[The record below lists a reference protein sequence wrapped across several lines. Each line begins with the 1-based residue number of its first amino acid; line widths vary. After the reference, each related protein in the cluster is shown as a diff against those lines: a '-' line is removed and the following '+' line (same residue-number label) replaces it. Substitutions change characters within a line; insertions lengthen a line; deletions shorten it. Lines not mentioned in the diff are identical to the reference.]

1 MLWMCCTRRSAGK
14 TKSTDLKSDS
24 KSTSSFNSIN
34 HNETVEFEDTD
45 QFSDE
50 EMKSGLILEPKP
62 YDDPPLRRPATFTVE
77 TGTQTFDESSNKTF
91 AKDEI
96 LSRRE
101 KAKSGK

>member
-1 MLWMCCTRRSAGK
+1 MCCTRRSAGT

-34 HNETVEFEDTD
+34 HNETLELEDSD

-50 EMKSGLILEPKP
+50 EIKSDVTLHHKP
-62 YDDPPLRRPATFTVE
+62 YNSPPLRKLATFTVD
-77 TGTQTFDESSNKTF
+77 TGTQTFDESSHKTF
-91 AKDEI
+91 PKDEI

-101 KAKSGK
+101 KAKSGNG